1 MHLIGYL
8 ERLAKVEVLQGVH
21 SQELY
26 SDQVLLLAV
35 VVPACAHNIVKVF
48 PEDNKYKVA
57 LLAFYKLLGLTWRFG
72 H

>member
-26 SDQVLLLAV
+26 TDQVLLLV
-35 VVPACAHNIVKVF
+35 VVVHACTHNMVQVF
-48 PEDNKYKVA
+48 PEEINVQLVFIS
-57 LLAFYKLLGLTWRFG
+57 LL
-72 H
+72 